1 MVISSVLSAL
11 PIFLIWMLPTKVEV
25 SAVQRVIEYVEKK
38 ELGREREC
46 DLDKIDPAVASRL
59 GVVIEYPSP
68 TSQNLVPF
76 EEFELT
82 EIQTKPKIESADD
95 HSPDQ

>member
-1 MVISSVLSAL
+1 M
-11 PIFLIWMLPTKVEV
+11 
-25 SAVQRVIEYVEKK
+25 IEYVEKK

-46 DLDKIDPAVASRL
+46 DLNKIDPAVASRL

-68 TSQNLVPF
+68 SSQNLVAF

-82 EIQTKPKIESADD
+82 EI
-95 HSPDQ
+95 